1 MKMKLMSFSYLLCIH
16 CRKRP
21 FIKNQ
26 WH

>member
-1 MKMKLMSFSYLLCIH
+1 MKLMSFSYLLCIH